1 MNFTEED
8 SIKLIFGLKI
18 KQLRQTKNLSQQ
30 ELADAVGM
38 AVSYINEI
46 EKGKKFPKPDKIN
59 GLAKEL
65 GTNYENLVSLKVN
78 KALAPAIE
86 IINSPIFKEFPLDM
100 FGIDASK
107 LLSMIA
113 EAPIKVNAFI
123 NTLAEIARNYN
134 LKQENFYFAALRSYQ
149 EMHNNYFEDIEKQ
162 VEAFINEFNIDF
174 TPRFDTDQLVTI
186 LKEKYN

>member
-113 EAPIKVNAFI
+113 EAP
-123 NTLAEIARNYN
+123 TSE
-134 LKQENFYFAALRSYQ
+134 EEEES
-149 EMHNNYFEDIEKQ
+149 DS
-162 VEAFINEFNIDF
+162 D
-174 TPRFDTDQLVTI
+174 
-186 LKEKYN
+186 